1 MKKFILMF
9 MLCQAVFGGSL
20 VINDFQSDLYSKA
33 GANNMKKITMNLE
46 LITRY
51 ESVDKAPIYD
61 AINVI
66 VSSFYVEDMMTSLG
80 KENFKKTLIQYASK
94 KYGIDIDEVYIIS
107 LKTINEIDIEKIIK
121 AIKDRDLCG
130 SSTSKD
136 INLNNDTNI
145 IKDFGRDFGEN

>member
-1 MKKFILMF
+1 MKKFILMLMF
-9 MLCQAVFGGSL
+9 CQAVFGGSL

-33 GANNMKKITMNLE
+33 GVNNMKKITMNLE
-46 LITRY
+46 LITRD

-80 KENFKKTLIQYASK
+80 KENFKKTLIQYISK

-121 AIKDRDLCG
+121 AIKDRDLCN
-130 SSTSKD
+130 SSKD
-136 INLNNDTNI
+136 INLNNDTDI
-145 IKDFGRDFGEN
+145 IKDFGKDFGEN